1 MNSEDY
7 LFSCCGI
14 VCTPFMAKALGH
26 SIENM
31 HVHSS
36 NVDERRLVT
45 SESSSALDLRPNVVF
60 LSMMAGSPMI
70 ASVTLVYTFSACPVL
85 DIAWAARCFIAALAQ
100 YAISSCLH
108 LSGNILGE
116 PFPAI
121 PVSRL
126 LFEHALGAH
135 FESHLD
141 VHLAM
146 RSGKLAEAKLLGD
159 GGHVCGPPCV
169 CLKIA
174 SDLFGNLLVQLRSR
188 FHYGQRPHLFH

>member
-60 LSMMAGSPMI
+60 
-70 ASVTLVYTFSACPVL
+70 
-85 DIAWAARCFIAALAQ
+85 FI
-100 YAISSCLH
+100 
-108 LSGNILGE
+108 
-116 PFPAI
+116 
-121 PVSRL
+121 
-126 LFEHALGAH
+126 
-135 FESHLD
+135 D
-141 VHLAM
+141 
-146 RSGKLAEAKLLGD
+146 D
-159 GGHVCGPPCV
+159 GGISYDCICDARLHIFGMPCV
-169 CLKIA
+169 
-174 SDLFGNLLVQLRSR
+174 
-188 FHYGQRPHLFH
+188 